1 MEAIAETTAAFTIA
15 DFQVSQIL
23 ILISWRIFTFI
34 FQQDDRANVL
44 SSPTP
49 ASPRSAS
56 QKNNQQED
64 KGKNGEKKRGYNE
77 KKPSRLH
84 SVIK

>member
-1 MEAIAETTAAFTIA
+1 MEAIAERMAAFTIA

-23 ILISWRIFTFI
+23 ILISWRICAFI

-44 SSPTP
+44 SSPIP
-49 ASPRSAS
+49 ASPCSAS
-56 QKNNQQED
+56 QKNIQQED
-64 KGKNGEKKRGYNE
+64 KGKKEKKKRSYNE